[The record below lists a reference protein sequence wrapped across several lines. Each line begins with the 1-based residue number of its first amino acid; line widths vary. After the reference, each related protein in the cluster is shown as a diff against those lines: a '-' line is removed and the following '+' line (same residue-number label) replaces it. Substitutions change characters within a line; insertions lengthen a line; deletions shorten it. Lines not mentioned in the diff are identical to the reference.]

1 MYRFERILCP
11 TDFSHASD
19 AALRYAAFL
28 AEHYRGRITL
38 LHVDEREKTAMG
50 DFGDNE
56 AAREEHRGAV
66 QTFAAARFA
75 RLIDET
81 RLHRDTTTLL
91 IRFGT
96 AYKEI
101 IFEAEAEN
109 YSAVVLSTQG
119 MGCSSPHLVGRTA
132 DRVVRL
138 CRAPVM
144 TVSLREHEA
153 PWKIE
158 SILCPTDFSE
168 YGNYALP
175 YAISIARHYK
185 AKLILA
191 HATDIS
197 TAQPELLLSKF
208 PDLSLYHDGASQ
220 ISVDRLVSRD
230 IEPGNFIVRLA
241 EEHEVD
247 MIVMGTHGARG
258 LRRVQIGNTTEEV
271 IRRVFMPVLSI
282 THPIHKTVFPRR
294 FAEEYAKENI

>member
-1 MYRFERILCP
+1 
-11 TDFSHASD
+11 
-19 AALRYAAFL
+19 
-28 AEHYRGRITL
+28 
-38 LHVDEREKTAMG
+38 
-50 DFGDNE
+50 
-56 AAREEHRGAV
+56 
-66 QTFAAARFA
+66 
-75 RLIDET
+75 
-81 RLHRDTTTLL
+81 
-91 IRFGT
+91 
-96 AYKEI
+96 
-101 IFEAEAEN
+101 
-109 YSAVVLSTQG
+109 
-119 MGCSSPHLVGRTA
+119 
-132 DRVVRL
+132 
-138 CRAPVM
+138 M

-153 PWKIE
+153 PCKIE

-282 THPIHKTVFPRR
+282 THPLRHVGVPPCGWDAANAANRR
-294 FAEEYAKENI
+294 SGCARQSLAEVVH